1 MKSITEEGYVDQA
14 EKVILALSEKTNAK
28 GRRIDV
34 VSTSKLRNLLSMTAD
49 IYNEAMMLR
58 TDALTDELKS
68 RIEYLRIRFIYE
80 AGREPSVKNL
90 VTEAKILQIL
100 QEIAGSKKNF
110 LLFSHYMEALVA
122 FRKFY
127 CEKDD

>member
-1 MKSITEEGYVDQA
+1 
-14 EKVILALSEKTNAK
+14 
-28 GRRIDV
+28 
-34 VSTSKLRNLLSMTAD
+34 
-49 IYNEAMMLR
+49 MLR